1 MPHQQPLT
9 LCSPKPGRKR
19 KSEEAS
25 NLRLASSSTARHP
38 HITPEVGTDMLSKE
52 IEISQRLV
60 RTDAYQ
66 MSVGEVVN
74 MYKDNELVINPD
86 FQRLFRWQSSQ
97 KSRLIES
104 ILLGIPLP
112 PIFVFERENGQW
124 ELVDGL
130 QRMSTILEF
139 MGLLKDENGLLKP
152 PSYLEGTKYL
162 PSLRNIVWE
171 KNKTISDLSTDDQ
184 VELEKTAQLSIRR
197 ARLGVEILKR
207 PSDNKTKFDLFQR
220 LNSGGTPANPQ
231 EIRNCVVIMVNA
243 PYFKFLRGLADDAHF
258 RSVISLTDDQVE
270 KQKHL
275 EYLCRF
281 LAHTFVDYDAKLDV
295 EEYIDDAMQSLA
307 EGGDETLVRDT
318 FLSTFKL
325 LDEAKGSNALRRH
338 VNGQSTGRVG
348 LAAFESVAVG
358 VARNVNEIQNLTNP
372 ADFVAKRIA
381 DIWGT
386 NDISSFN
393 AAGVRGTSRIAR
405 SVPFGVNW
413 FKP

>member
-1 MPHQQPLT
+1 
-9 LCSPKPGRKR
+9 
-19 KSEEAS
+19 
-25 NLRLASSSTARHP
+25 
-38 HITPEVGTDMLSKE
+38 MLSRE
-52 IEISQRLV
+52 IEVSQRLV

-86 FQRLFRWQSSQ
+86 FQRLFRWETSQ
-97 KSRLIES
+97 KSKLIES

-139 MGLLKDENGLLKP
+139 MGLLKDENGALLP

-171 KNKTISDLSTDDQ
+171 KSQAIKDLSTDDQ
-184 VELEKTAQLSIRR
+184 VDLEKTNQLSVRR

-231 EIRNCVVIMVNA
+231 EIRNCVIIMVNA
-243 PYFKFLRGLADDAHF
+243 QYFKFLRSLADNSHF
-258 RSVISLTDDQVE
+258 RNVIAITDDQVE

-295 EEYIDDAMQSLA
+295 EEYIDNSMQSLA
-307 EGGDETLVRDT
+307 EEADEPLVRDT

-325 LDEAKGSNALRRH
+325 LDEAKGDNALRRH
-338 VNGQSTGRVG
+338 INGQSSGRVG

-358 VARNVNEIQNLTNP
+358 IAKNIKDIQALP
-372 ADFVAKRIA
+372 DPIDFVCKRIG
-381 DIWGT
+381 DIWRT

-405 SVPFGVNW
+405 SVPFGAAW